1 MRHAK
6 HEKHEWSTRRHFAE
20 RTTPENEEFCRSLAK
35 IRRVVQDGSICVHE
49 ITGELRARL
58 RFRSHSEVVT
68 SGILAAF
75 SLERFN
81 ARGADFSAVRVM
93 RRAGSRLARRRA

>member
-35 IRRVVQDGSICVHE
+35 IRRVVHDGSICVHE

-68 SGILAAF
+68 AGILVSFPSRGSTLAAPTF
-75 SLERFN
+75 ARFALRGGQ
-81 ARGADFSAVRVM
+81 ARDS
-93 RRAGSRLARRRA
+93 